1 MRHSVSLVYANEEA
15 RLLANGLHS
24 ERDMSLSSIAVAVL
38 LQAEESHHPHIVQ
51 LYGILDD
58 ERLDAEHALRIF

>member
-1 MRHSVSLVYANEEA
+1 M
-15 RLLANGLHS
+15 
-24 ERDMSLSSIAVAVL
+24 SSIAVAV

-51 LYGILDD
+51 LNGILDD